1 MKYIKFNWLIL
12 LICLTLIEFRGET
25 VFALDNMNSKDAIN
39 TPSATIIFDDGS
51 IEDYTIM
58 YPYFKS
64 KGIKGCSALVSSLT
78 DKNSNYLNMRQI
90 HDMDNY
96 GWDFLSH
103 TIDHLDL
110 TKLSVEEIDYQLETG
125 KKFYED
131 RGIKISGLVYPYNG
145 YDDKVI
151 NETKKYF
158 DAGFAFNYSDKP
170 LYNSDLKNN
179 RYNIYR
185 VTLEMPLEDNK
196 KIIDQ
201 AIENNGWLVFMGHGH
216 YYRTGDYTDDSVWPG
231 KWDNNVQK
239 VKDTIDYLMSKG
251 VRIITVRE
259 ALAEKACTKLGW
271 NLYNGKTYYL
281 KSDYSL
287 ATGWESIDGKW
298 YFFNK
303 DYTMSIGWLKIDNK
317 WYYFYPNGERAVNTT
332 IDGYSISSSGILI
345 T

>member
-1 MKYIKFNWLIL
+1 MKYMKFILLTL
-12 LICLTLIEFRGET
+12 LICLTLIEVKEKS
-25 VFALDNMNSKDAIN
+25 VFALDNTNNKNAIN

-64 KGIKGCSALVSSLT
+64 KGIKGCSALISSQT
-78 DKNSNYLNMRQI
+78 DKYNTFLNMNQI
-90 HDMDNY
+90 YEMDNY

-103 TIDHLDL
+103 TVDHLDL
-110 TKLSVEEIDYQLETG
+110 TKLSLAEIDYQLEAG

-131 RGIKISGLVYPYNG
+131 KGIKISGLVYPYNN

-158 DAGFAFNYSDKP
+158 DAGFAFNYQDKP
-170 LYNSDLKNN
+170 LYNTDLTNN

-185 VTLEMPLEDNK
+185 VMLENPLTDNK
-196 KIIDQ
+196 KIIDE
-201 AIENNGWLVFMGHGH
+201 AIKNNGWLVFMGHGN
-216 YYRTGDYTDDSVWPG
+216 YYRQDVYTDDSIWPG
-231 KWDNNVQK
+231 KWGNNVQK

-271 NLYNGKTYYL
+271 NSYNNKTYYL
-281 KSDYSL
+281 KADYSL
-287 ATGWESIDGKW
+287 AHGWESIDGKW
-298 YFFNK
+298 YYFNK
-303 DYTMSIGWLKIDNK
+303 DYTMSTGWLKLNNK
-317 WYYFYPNGERAVNTT
+317 WYYFYTNGQMAVNTT
-332 IDGYSISSSGILI
+332 IDGYFVNSSGAWIA
-345 T
+345 